1 MSGGVVLFRCCL
13 GLELTLHNF
22 KGSVKNKFC
31 CIFYKQQAIYLFLG
45 LQGRESRVREPRGE
59 EVLLVE
65 VEEEQVLSS
74 SQVTCPG
81 TPADPHAPVSPAAR
95 PQHKATYPAPIPAL
109 VQEYQERSSQSSPGL
124 CSRPARST
132 SSTSLY

>member
-65 VEEEQVLSS
+65 VEEEQVLTGGL
-74 SQVTCPG
+74 VTG
-81 TPADPHAPVSPAAR
+81 SGH
-95 PQHKATYPAPIPAL
+95 
-109 VQEYQERSSQSSPGL
+109 SSPSWL
-124 CSRPARST
+124 SSLELLELSLDWVT
-132 SSTSLY
+132 SFKELK